1 MRAILAALKA
11 GKIGKIRHMI
21 SSDKGYYGGYGVPNI
36 GTHIVNN
43 LIGLAGN
50 VRRVTA
56 SSLTGGRPSTP
67 QDAVAAPDMS
77 ASSGSIVVG
86 EHLTATLEFDGGA
99 TCTMLQHR
107 FPQVDSA
114 RHTPPSLRCP
124 SAASQRSILSRPSP

>member
-1 MRAILAALKA
+1 M
-11 GKIGKIRHMI
+11 
-21 SSDKGYYGGYGVPNI
+21 PNI

-114 RHTPPSLRCP
+114 PHTSPSSLGRF
-124 SAASQRSILSRPSP
+124 SVFSRSLSEFNDDQRTLGICS